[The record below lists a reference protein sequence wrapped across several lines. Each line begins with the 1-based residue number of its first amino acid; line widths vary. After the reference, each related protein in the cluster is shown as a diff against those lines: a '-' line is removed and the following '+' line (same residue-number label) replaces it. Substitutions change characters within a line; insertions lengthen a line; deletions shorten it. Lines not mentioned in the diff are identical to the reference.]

1 MKVNEIEIEQTGTMK
16 LLGVSIDERLNFTEH
31 MKNVSTKASQRVRVI
46 FRLRNL
52 IPTET
57 KLILYKTAILP
68 HLTYCDT
75 VWHFCK
81 ASDKQKLERV
91 QERALR
97 AVFCDGNIPT
107 VNF

>member
-57 KLILYKTAILP
+57 KLLKAIPYSANSELWKGYGEDRGAFPTHSCCLP
-68 HLTYCDT
+68 PRC
-75 VWHFCK
+75 
-81 ASDKQKLERV
+81 V
-91 QERALR
+91 QTSPRG
-97 AVFCDGNIPT
+97 F
-107 VNF
+107 